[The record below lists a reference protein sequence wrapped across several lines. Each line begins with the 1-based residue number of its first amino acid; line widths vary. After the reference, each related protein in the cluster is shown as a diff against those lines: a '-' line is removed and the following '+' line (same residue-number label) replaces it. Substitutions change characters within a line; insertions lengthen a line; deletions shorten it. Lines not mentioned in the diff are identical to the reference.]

1 MRYIYTICMLVLAM
15 TAFGQEKS
23 LFNGKDLTGWDA
35 KPGWWTVEDGALTSE
50 STAEKPCKK
59 CNYMIWNEGEPG
71 DFDLTLDFKL
81 TGKGNS
87 GIQIRSERRP
97 DFDTYGYQADM
108 DWNGK
113 LVGYVY
119 HHKRGLIAARGQ
131 KVVIPPKGEKKVETI
146 GDAAKLKEVYKQG
159 DWNQYKIVCQG
170 PNISLHVNG
179 TLMCQITDND
189 AKTAKPDGIIA
200 LQMHPGPPMKVQ
212 FKNIMLKPLGPV
224 KKPPVSV
231 KKPANETQ
239 LTLAGANWIW
249 NPVGRPQV
257 SAPVGSLALRRTF
270 KLQAPAQLAAAQVIL
285 TADDAF
291 VLNVNGKELI
301 SHDYWPEVKQ
311 VEIPLKLLGKDNV
324 LAVEAQNAGA
334 KPTPAGFIAKL
345 LLKYKDGKSQTIVT
359 DGQWKTAP
367 KGGPD
372 WKTVVEDDSKW
383 KFAKVLGAYGVSP
396 WGTPAAGGQAR
407 KATKAVAVG
416 ALDEAQL
423 IAVLQ
428 SDAGQKEKT
437 DACRELGRI
446 GTAACVP
453 ALAALLTDEK
463 LSHMARYGLEPIRCS
478 AADDA
483 LRAALGQLKG
493 RQLAGLVSTL
503 GLRGDKESVPT
514 LVGLLKDADPNVA
527 LQAAR
532 ALGRIGGAAPAKA
545 LQATLS
551 GTKGAQRAVVCE
563 ALFECA
569 AAFTAAGSND
579 QATAIY
585 DALRDLRDAKPEVM
599 AGALRGAIL
608 SRGKDGLPLLAESI
622 RGADIQAAETAAKA
636 ALESKEADVATVLA
650 AELGKLPAGRQILV
664 AGVLGK
670 RGNAKAIPALL
681 ALANAG
687 DTSVRVAALRGAA
700 EIGVTRAIEPLI
712 ALMKDA
718 DVQVAKAATDAL
730 AGLRGDAVD
739 QAVIQTLKTSEPA
752 FQVKMVDQVARR
764 RILSAMPVLAERMT
778 DEDDAVRIAA
788 IQSYGQLAGRK
799 HLPQLLERIEGC
811 ANPRDIAALGKAISS
826 VCAAADDPKACA
838 PVLTPALTT
847 AGSAV
852 KPALLKA
859 LKQAGG
865 PEALKAV
872 RGAVDD
878 RDKGVHSA
886 AIRTLSEWPTPDVA
900 PVLLELAKNSEED
913 LDKVLCLRGYLG
925 IAMRKQ
931 VPQPAKL
938 DIWRN
943 AAPLIRR
950 DDEKRMLLG
959 ALSGQGSPESLPLV
973 TPYLDDAAAKREA
986 VATVM
991 AIVKRAGKRAHTPIG
1006 KAALQK
1012 VVQISGADSPS
1023 AKQAKGLLKE
1033 MGK

>member
-1 MRYIYTICMLVLAM
+1 MLVLA
-15 TAFGQEKS
+15 TVAFGQEKS

-59 CNYMIWNEGEPG
+59 CNYLIWKDGEPG
-71 DFDLTLDFKL
+71 DFELTLDFKL
-81 TGKGNS
+81 TGQGNS

-131 KVVIPPKGEKKVETI
+131 KVVIPPQGKKKVETI
-146 GDAAKLKEVYKQG
+146 GDAAKLKAVYKQG

-170 PNISLHVNG
+170 PNITLHVNG

-189 AKTAKPDGIIA
+189 AKTAKSDGIIG

-224 KKPPVSV
+224 KKPAASV
-231 KKPANETQ
+231 KKAGNEVQ
-239 LTLAGANWIW
+239 STLAGANWIW
-249 NPVGRPQV
+249 QPGGQPQV
-257 SAPVGSLALRRTF
+257 SAPVGPLALRRTF
-270 KLQAPAQLAAAQVIL
+270 KLQDPTQLASAQVIL

-311 VEIPLKLLGKDNV
+311 AAIPLKLLGKNNV
-324 LAVEAQNAGA
+324 LAVSAQNVGA
-334 KPTPAGFIAKL
+334 KPSPAGFIAKL
-345 LLKYKDGKSQTIVT
+345 VVKFKDGKSQTIVT

-367 KGGPD
+367 KGGPN
-372 WKTVVEDDSKW
+372 WKTTAGDDSKW
-383 KFAKVLGAYGVSP
+383 KSAKVLGAYGVAP
-396 WGTPAAGGQAR
+396 WGTPAAGGAPV
-407 KATKAVAVG
+407 KAMKAVKVG

-423 IAVLQ
+423 ITVLQ

-463 LSHMARYGLEPIRCS
+463 LSHMARYGLEPIRCP
-478 AADDA
+478 AADEA

-493 RQLAGLVSTL
+493 RHLAGLVSTL
-503 GLRGDKESVPT
+503 GLRGDEKSVPT
-514 LVGLLKDADPNVA
+514 LVGLLKDSDPDVA

-532 ALGRIGGAAPAKA
+532 ALGRIGGVAPAKA
-545 LQATLS
+545 LQTTLS
-551 GTKGAQRAVVCE
+551 GTKGAQRSVVCE

-569 AAFTAAGSND
+569 EAFLAAGHNE

-585 DALRDLRDAKPEVM
+585 EALRALPDAAPEVKT
-599 AGALRGAIL
+599 GALRGAIL
-608 SRGKDGLPLLAESI
+608 SRGKDGLPLLAKSI
-622 RGADIQAAETAAKA
+622 RDADIHTAETAARA
-636 ALESKEADVATVLA
+636 ALVSKEADVAVVLA
-650 AELGKLPAGRQILV
+650 GEIVKLPADRQILV
-664 AGVLGK
+664 AGILGK
-670 RGNAKAIPALL
+670 LGDIKALPALL
-681 ALANAG
+681 TLAKAE
-687 DTSVRVAALRGAA
+687 DRPVRVAALRGAA
-700 EIGVTRAIEPLI
+700 EIGGTGPIAPLI
-712 ALMKDA
+712 ALMKDPDA
-718 DVQVAKAATDAL
+718 EVAKAATDAL
-730 AGLRGDAVD
+730 AGLRGEAVD
-739 QAVIQTLKTSEPA
+739 QAVIEALKTSDPA
-752 FQVKMVDQVARR
+752 FQIKMVDQIARR
-764 RILSAMPVLAERMT
+764 RILSAMPVLAERIT
-778 DEDDAVRIAA
+778 DKDHGVRVAA
-788 IQSYGQLAGRK
+788 IQSYGQLADPK
-799 HLPQLLERIEGC
+799 HLPPLLDRIVGC
-811 ANPRDIAALGKAISS
+811 TNPRDIATLGKAITSI
-826 VCAAADDPKACA
+826 CAAADDPKACA
-838 PVLTPALTT
+838 PVLTPALAK
-847 AGSAV
+847 AGNAV
-852 KPALLKA
+852 KPELLKA

-878 RDKGVHSA
+878 PDKGVHTA

-900 PVLLELAKNSEED
+900 PVLLDLAKNSTEE
-913 LDKVLCLRGYLG
+913 LDKILSLRGYLG

-931 VPQPAKL
+931 VPPPTKL
-938 DIWRN
+938 GICRN

-950 DDEKRMLLG
+950 DDEKRTLLG
-959 ALSGQGSPESLPLV
+959 ALSGLGSPESFPLV
-973 TPYLDDAAAKREA
+973 TPYLDDAAVKRDA

-991 AIVKRAGKRAHTPIG
+991 TIVKRAGKNAHTPAG

-1012 VVQISGADSPS
+1012 VIQVSEANSPS
-1023 AKQAKGLLKE
+1023 AKEAQELLKK

>member
-1 MRYIYTICMLVLAM
+1 MLVLA
-15 TAFGQEKS
+15 TVAFGQEKS

-59 CNYMIWNEGEPG
+59 CNYLIWKGGEPG
-71 DFDLTLDFKL
+71 DFELTLDFKL
-81 TGKGNS
+81 TGQGNS

-108 DWNGK
+108 DWDGK

-131 KVVIPPKGEKKVETI
+131 KVVIPPRGEKKVETI
-146 GDAAKLKEVYKQG
+146 GDAAKLKEVYKKG
-159 DWNQYKIVCQG
+159 DWNQYKILCRG

-179 TLMCQITDND
+179 TLMCQVTDND

-224 KKPPVSV
+224 KKTQESV
-231 KKPANETQ
+231 KKTGNETQ

-257 SAPVGSLALRRTF
+257 SAPVGPLALRRTF
-270 KLQAPAQLAAAQVIL
+270 KIKDPTQLASARLIL
-285 TADDAF
+285 TADDAYVF
-291 VLNVNGKELI
+291 NVNGEKLI

-311 VEIPLKLLGKDNV
+311 AEIPLKLLGKDNV
-324 LAVEAQNAGA
+324 LAVAAQNAGA
-334 KPTPAGFIAKL
+334 KPSPAGVIAKL
-345 LLKYKDGKSQTIVT
+345 LLKFKDGKSQTIVT

-367 KGGPD
+367 KGGPN
-372 WKTVVEDDSKW
+372 WKTTAGDDSKW
-383 KFAKVLGAYGVSP
+383 ESAKVLGAYGVAP
-396 WGTPAAGGQAR
+396 WGTPAPGGEAV
-407 KATKAVAVG
+407 KATKVG

-428 SDAGQKEKT
+428 SGAGQKEKT

-463 LSHMARYGLEPIRCS
+463 LSHMARYGLEPILCPE
-478 AADDA
+478 ADEA
-483 LRAALGQLKG
+483 LRNALGQLKG
-493 RQLAGLVSTL
+493 LHLAGLVSTL
-503 GLRGDKESVPT
+503 GLRGDEKSVPAII
-514 LVGLLKDADPNVA
+514 GLLKDSDPNVA

-532 ALGRIGGAAPAKA
+532 ALGRIGGAGPAKA

-551 GTKGAQRAVVCE
+551 GTKGTQRAAVCD

-569 AAFTAAGSND
+569 EASMAAGHD
-579 QATAIY
+579 EQATAIY
-585 DALRDLRDAKPEVM
+585 DALRGLPDAAPEVE

-622 RGADIQAAETAAKA
+622 RGADIQTAETAAKA
-636 ALESKEADVATVLA
+636 ALESKEADVAIVLA
-650 AELGKLPAGRQILV
+650 GEIEKLQADRQILV
-664 AGVLGK
+664 AEVLGK
-670 RGNAKAIPALL
+670 RRDVKALPALL
-681 ALANAG
+681 ALTKAE
-687 DTSVRVAALRGAA
+687 DTSVRVAALRAAA
-700 EIGVTRAIEPLI
+700 EIGGTGPIAPLI
-712 ALMKDA
+712 ALMKDPDA
-718 DVQVAKAATDAL
+718 QVAKAATDAL
-730 AGLRGDAVD
+730 AGLRGHAVD
-739 QAVIQTLKTSEPA
+739 QAVIQTLKTSDPA
-752 FQVKMVDQVARR
+752 FQVKMVDQIARR
-764 RILSAMPVLAERMT
+764 RILSAVPVLAERMA
-778 DEDDAVRIAA
+778 DENDAVRVAV
-788 IQSYGQLAGRK
+788 IQTFGRLAGPK
-799 HLPQLLERIEGC
+799 HLPQLLERIVGC
-811 ANPRDIAALGKAISS
+811 TNPRDIAALGKAITSI
-826 VCAAADDPKACA
+826 CAAADDPKACA
-838 PVLTPALTT
+838 PVLTPALTK
-847 AGSAV
+847 AGNAV
-852 KPALLKA
+852 KPELLKA
-859 LKQAGG
+859 LKLAGG

-878 RDKGVHSA
+878 PDKGVHTA

-900 PVLLELAKNSEED
+900 PVLLALAKNSTEE
-913 LDKVLCLRGYLG
+913 LDKVLSLRGYLD
-925 IAMRKQ
+925 IAMRKE
-931 VPQPAKL
+931 VPPPTKL
-938 DIWRN
+938 GICRN

-959 ALSGQGSPESLPLV
+959 ALSALRNPASFPLV
-973 TPYLDDAAAKREA
+973 TPYLDDAAVKRDA

-991 AIVKRAGKRAHTPIG
+991 TIMKQAGKRAHTPAG

-1012 VVQISGADSPS
+1012 VIQVSGANSPS
-1023 AKQAKGLLKE
+1023 AKEAKGLLKKIE
-1033 MGK
+1033 

>member
-1 MRYIYTICMLVLAM
+1 MKTIYTMCMLVLA
-15 TAFGQEKS
+15 TAAFAQERS

-59 CNYMIWNEGEPG
+59 CNYLIWKGGEPG
-71 DFDLTLDFKL
+71 DFELTLDFKL
-81 TGKGNS
+81 TGQGNS

-119 HHKRGLIAARGQ
+119 HHRRGLIAARGQ
-131 KVVIPPKGEKKVETI
+131 KVVVPPRGEKKVETI

-170 PNISLHVNG
+170 PNITLHVNG

-189 AKTAKPDGIIA
+189 AKTARPDGIIA

-224 KKPPVSV
+224 KKPQSSV
-231 KKPANETQ
+231 KKAGDETQ

-257 SAPVGSLALRRTF
+257 SAPVGPVALRRTF
-270 KLQAPAQLAAAQVIL
+270 KLQDPTRLKTAQLIL

-291 VLNVNGKELI
+291 VLNVNGKELFG
-301 SHDYWPEVKQ
+301 HDYWPEVRQ
-311 VEIPLKLLGKDNV
+311 AGIPLNLLGKDNV
-324 LAVEAQNAGA
+324 LAIAARNAGA
-334 KPTPAGFIAKL
+334 KPTPAGCIAKL
-345 LLKYKDGKSQTIVT
+345 VLTFKDGKTQTIVT
-359 DGQWKTAP
+359 DGQWKAAP
-367 KGGPD
+367 EGGPN
-372 WKTVVEDDSKW
+372 WKTTAYDDSKW
-383 KFAKVLGAYGVSP
+383 QAAKVLGAYGMAP
-396 WGTPAAGGQAR
+396 WGTPAAGGEAV
-407 KATKAVAVG
+407 KAVKVG

-428 SDAGQKEKT
+428 SGAGQKEKT

-463 LSHMARYGLEPIRCS
+463 LSHMARYGLEPMIRCP
-478 AADDA
+478 AADEA

-493 RQLAGLVSTL
+493 RQLAGLVCTL

-514 LVGLLKDADPNVA
+514 LVALLEDADPNVA

-532 ALGRIGGAAPAKA
+532 ALGRIGGAAPTKA
-545 LQATLS
+545 LQATLAETE
-551 GTKGAQRAVVCE
+551 GDQRVVVCE

-569 AAFTAAGSND
+569 EAFTAAGHNE

-585 DALRDLRDAKPEVM
+585 DALLALPGGAPEVKV
-599 AGALRGAIL
+599 GALRGAIL
-608 SRGKDGLPLLAESI
+608 SRGRDGLPLLAKSI
-622 RGADIQAAETAAKA
+622 RGADIQAAETAAKT
-636 ALESKEADVATVLA
+636 ALESKEADVAGVLA
-650 AELGKLPAGRQILV
+650 GEIGKLPADRQVLV
-664 AGVLGK
+664 AEVLGK
-670 RGNAKAIPALL
+670 RGDVKALPALL
-681 ALANAG
+681 ALSQAE
-687 DTSVRVAALRGAA
+687 DTSARVAALRAA
-700 EIGVTRAIEPLI
+700 AQIGGVETISPLM
-712 ALMKDA
+712 ALMEDPDA
-718 DVQVAKAATDAL
+718 QVARAATDAL
-730 AGLRGDAVD
+730 AGLRGEAADR
-739 QAVIQTLKTSEPA
+739 AVIQALKASDPA
-752 FQVKMVDQVARR
+752 FQVKMADQIARR

-778 DEDDAVRIAA
+778 DRDDAVRVAA
-788 IQSYGQLAGRK
+788 IQSYGRLAGPK
-799 HLPQLLERIEGC
+799 HLPLLLERIIGRTT
-811 ANPRDIAALGKAISS
+811 PRDIAALGKAITSI
-826 VCAAADDPKACA
+826 CAAADDPKACA
-838 PVLTPALTT
+838 PVLTPALTK
-847 AGSAV
+847 AGNAV
-852 KPALLKA
+852 KPELLKA

-878 RDKGVHSA
+878 PDKGVHTA
-886 AIRTLSEWPTPDVA
+886 AIRTLSGWPTPDVA
-900 PVLLELAKNSEED
+900 PVLLDLAKNSTEE
-913 LDKVLCLRGYLG
+913 LDKILSLRGYLG

-931 VPQPAKL
+931 VPPPTKL
-938 DIWRN
+938 GICRT

-959 ALSGQGSPESLPLV
+959 ALSGLGDPASLPLV
-973 TPYLDDAAAKREA
+973 SPYLDDAAVKRDA
-986 VATVM
+986 VATVV
-991 AIVKRAGKRAHTPIG
+991 AIVKRAGKSAHTPAG
-1006 KAALQK
+1006 TAALQK
-1012 VVQISGADSPS
+1012 VIQVSGANSPY
-1023 AKQAKGLLKE
+1023 AKEAKELLKK